1 MGKVV
6 MDMSMSLDGL
16 IAGPNDD
23 VARLHDWIFEGKT
36 APGTDVLDELVQNTG
51 AFVMGRRTFELHPS
65 GPYGLPAFILTHH
78 PKRLEGL
85 ATGRSAVTFV
95 TDGIESALKQAEA
108 VAGDK
113 NIGLMGANIQQQYL
127 RAGLVDEVR
136 IHLIPVLLGGGTR
149 LFDHL
154 GTKPIKLQQLEV
166 IDSPAVTHLSFR
178 GINEGKEIS

>member
-1 MGKVV
+1 MGKLV
-6 MDMSMSLDGL
+6 MDMSMSLDGF

-23 VARLHDWIFEGKT
+23 VERLHHWIFEGQT
-36 APGTDVLDELVQNTG
+36 AHGTNIRDEVLQNTG

-65 GPYGLPAFILTHH
+65 GPYGLPAFILTHD
-78 PKRLEGL
+78 PNRLEGL
-85 ATGRSAVTFV
+85 KTGRSAVTFV

-108 VAGDK
+108 VAADK

-127 RAGLVDEVR
+127 SAGLVDEVR

-154 GTKPIKLQQLEV
+154 GPKPIALEQLEV
-166 IDSPAVTHLSFR
+166 IESPGVTHLIFR
-178 GINEGKEIS
+178 VLTESQVQS